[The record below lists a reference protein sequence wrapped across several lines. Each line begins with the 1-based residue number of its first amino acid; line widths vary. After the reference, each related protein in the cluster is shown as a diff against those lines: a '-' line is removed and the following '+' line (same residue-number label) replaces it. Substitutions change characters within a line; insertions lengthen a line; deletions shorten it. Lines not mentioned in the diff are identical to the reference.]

1 MHKIGFALRILVTF
15 FAVAVL
21 LQLTTTSC
29 TKKQVR
35 QDTKVPR
42 SDEKPKIF
50 GQLGHRISVSSVA
63 FSPDGKYA
71 ISGSWDE
78 TLKLWD
84 ISTGKAI
91 RTFRGY
97 KDFIHSVAFSSD
109 GQYVLSGN
117 DDQTMR
123 LWSVA
128 SGREVR
134 TFTQGKY
141 AEDLQKSM

>member
-21 LQLTTTSC
+21 LQLTTSC

-42 SDEKPKIF
+42 SDEKSKIF

-71 ISGSWDE
+71 ISGSWNE

-84 ISTGKAI
+84 ISTGRAI

-123 LWSVA
+123 LWSVV
-128 SGREVR
+128 SVRKVR